1 MSAVIPG
8 RPESIPLAER
18 DAAKIALARQSGM
31 EDYNA
36 FVSQLEQDAAVVISD
51 DALARQ
57 DLF

>member
-1 MSAVIPG
+1 
-8 RPESIPLAER
+8 LAQ
-18 DAAKIALARQSGM
+18 QSGI